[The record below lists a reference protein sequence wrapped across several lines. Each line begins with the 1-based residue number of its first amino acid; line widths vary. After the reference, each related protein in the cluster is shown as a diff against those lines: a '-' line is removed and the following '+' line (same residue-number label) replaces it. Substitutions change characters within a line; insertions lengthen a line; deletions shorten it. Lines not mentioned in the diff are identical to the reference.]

1 MKELVI
7 AAEQS
12 IKSRTIDL
20 VALAESARNTA
31 CAERYS
37 TNGRGTLDISFIN
50 DDQIAR
56 IVTYAVYD
64 YFRKGVAA
72 PAGVAV
78 ISLGFIP
85 LFREMPEAFSRT
97 YPEFEQTILNME
109 RKSDRGHLQTVKN
122 LVYQRTLREKY
133 ADDPFEC
140 DCWNF
145 DDFTVSPDR
154 CNPTTTHH
162 LINFGPIK
170 EKQNRHFLKTYIKY
184 LIEETNESVNTI
196 LGKQQR
202 LRAMLNS
209 VDVPFED
216 WGTAEME
223 QLIRYLRS
231 KRSKA
236 RYIGADMMVIEDF
249 ARYLVE
255 HDMVPENVVLPYHEL
270 TLGNRYEFRETN
282 RDAYLIAQIF
292 GVLDKVRPSWAM
304 LWFLLI
310 FTTGMRKSEASAI
323 QRDCLEA
330 GENDMYY
337 VRFYNQKMKKYVTN
351 RIPSGLFSM
360 LAERVQSLPA
370 ECKYMFPSPR
380 KKGAP
385 VQAASFC
392 AMLNREFTRLGVR
405 NADGT
410 SYRFKAHDLRHW
422 IAKRMYEEEIPVQFI
437 QEQLHH
443 ESPEMTMAYVEFLNK
458 SKAAKMKRFVD
469 ANGECIPT
477 AAPVDG
483 ISEQEYA
490 EYIQK
495 NMNLR
500 VLPNGLCARPKVLG
514 HCASANSCLVCPEF
528 RTEAKDLP
536 KHREHLKR
544 LDAFIASA
552 EQYRWD
558 EQAEESRNIREHLV
572 RIINTLEETQEKDN
586 ETE

>member
-1 MKELVI
+1 M
-7 AAEQS
+7 
-12 IKSRTIDL
+12 
-20 VALAESARNTA
+20 
-31 CAERYS
+31 
-37 TNGRGTLDISFIN
+37 
-50 DDQIAR
+50 
-56 IVTYAVYD
+56 
-64 YFRKGVAA
+64 
-72 PAGVAV
+72 
-78 ISLGFIP
+78 
-85 LFREMPEAFSRT
+85 
-97 YPEFEQTILNME
+97 
-109 RKSDRGHLQTVKN
+109 QTVKN

-140 DCWNF
+140 DYWDF

-154 CNPTTTHH
+154 RNPTSAHH
-162 LINFGPIK
+162 LINFAAVK
-170 EKQNRHFLKTYIKY
+170 DTQNRRFLKEYIRH
-184 LIEETNESVNTI
+184 LIQETSEAVNTV

-209 VDVPFED
+209 VDVPFEN
-216 WGTAEME
+216 WGTTEME
-223 QLIRYLRS
+223 QMIRYLRK
-231 KRSKA
+231 KRKNG
-236 RYIGADMMVIEDF
+236 RYIGSDVMIIEHF
-249 ARYLVE
+249 AQYLVE
-255 HDMVPENVVLPYHEL
+255 HDLVPENVVLPYHEL
-270 TLGNRYEFRETN
+270 TLGFRYEFRETN

-292 GVLDKVRPSWAM
+292 SVLDKVRPSWAM

-330 GENDMYY
+330 GENGLYY

-351 RIPSGLFSM
+351 RIPLGLFSM
-360 LAERVQSLPA
+360 LAEYVQTLPVG
-370 ECKYMFPSPR
+370 CRYMFPSPR

-392 AMLNREFTRLGVR
+392 EILNWEFARLGVK

-410 SYRFKAHDLRHW
+410 PYRFKAHDLRHW
-422 IAKRMYEEEIPVQFI
+422 IAKRMYEEDIPVQFI

-443 ESPEMTMAYVEFLNK
+443 TSPEMTMAYVEFLNK
-458 SKAAKMKRFVD
+458 AKAAKMKRFVD
-469 ANGECIPT
+469 SNGNRIPA
-477 AAPVDG
+477 AAPTGG

-490 EYIQK
+490 EYVQK

-500 VLPNGLCARPKVLG
+500 ILPNGLCARPKALG
-514 HCASANSCLVCPEF
+514 HCASANSCLVCQEF

-552 EQYRWD
+552 EQYGWD

-572 RIINTLEETQEKDN
+572 RIINALEEAQEKDN